1 MSTKSHL
8 RVAFFMPVAG
18 AFRAFQVATDFGRLE
33 IAMSTM
39 EDIFDDSEAVTPEP
53 APEPEKVEVEAESKV
68 DETQTASEDVTGE
81 KEAEPAPDESPLSES
96 TVPITALHGERDRRQ
111 AAERELEALRAAQYQ
126 EEPDPMT
133 SVFESEDGFVTDLE
147 TKFNSAL
154 VNRTL
159 NESQFHAEQKYG
171 AEELA
176 QKVETFK
183 QMAQENPQYAQQFA
197 QSVSPYFT
205 LVDLVDKHQEVEAM
219 KDVDG
224 YRAKIEAEV
233 RQKVLKELTDKNQSA
248 ENLKSSIPDSLAGDD
263 SKGGLSSDAWSGPDP
278 IESIFD

>member
-1 MSTKSHL
+1 
-8 RVAFFMPVAG
+8 
-18 AFRAFQVATDFGRLE
+18 
-33 IAMSTM
+33 MSTM
-39 EDIFDDSEAVTPEP
+39 EDIFDETETVKTEPE
-53 APEPEKVEVEAESKV
+53 PEPEKVEVEAESKV
-68 DETQTASEDVTGE
+68 DETQTESEEVTGE
-81 KEAEPAPDESPLSES
+81 DKPAEETAPDKSPLSES
-96 TVPITALHGERDRRQ
+96 TIPLTAFHGERDRRQ
-111 AAERELEALRAAQYQ
+111 AAERELEALKAAQPQ
-126 EEPDPMT
+126 PEPDPLT
-133 SVFESEDGFVTDLE
+133 SVFESEEGFVTDLE

-183 QMAQENPQYAQQFA
+183 QMASENPQYAQQFA

-233 RQKVLKELTDKNQSA
+233 RQQVLKELEDKGKSA

-263 SKGGLSSDAWSGPDP
+263 SKGGISSEAWSGPDP

>member
-1 MSTKSHL
+1 
-8 RVAFFMPVAG
+8 MPVAG
-18 AFRAFQVATDFGRLE
+18 AFRAFQVATDIGRKE

-39 EDIFDDSEAVTPEP
+39 EDIFDEPEAVTTEV
-53 APEPEKVEVEAESKV
+53 APEPEKVEVEPESKV

-81 KEAEPAPDESPLSES
+81 KEAEPAPDESPSSES

-111 AAERELEALRAAQYQ
+111 AAERELEALRATQTKP
-126 EEPDPMT
+126 EPDPLT
-133 SVFESEDGFVTDLE
+133 SVFESEEGFVQDLE
-147 TKFNSAL
+147 SKFNEAL

-171 AEELA
+171 ADVLA
-176 QKVETFK
+176 EKVETFK
-183 QMAQENPQYAQQFA
+183 QMAQDNPQYAQQFA

-224 YRAKIEAEV
+224 YKAKREAEI
-233 RQKVLKELTDKNQSA
+233 RQKVLKELEEKNKSA
-248 ENLKSSIPDSLAGDD
+248 ENLKGSIPDSLAGDD
-263 SKGGLSSDAWSGPDP
+263 SKGGLKSDAWSGPETV
-278 IESIFD
+278 ESIFDQG

>member
-1 MSTKSHL
+1 
-8 RVAFFMPVAG
+8 
-18 AFRAFQVATDFGRLE
+18 
-33 IAMSTM
+33 MSTM
-39 EDIFDDSEAVTPEP
+39 EDIFDGTEAVATES
-53 APEPEKVEVEAESKV
+53 APEPEKVEVETESKV
-68 DETQTASEDVTGE
+68 DETETATEDVTGE
-81 KEAEPAPDESPLSES
+81 KEVEPEKEPATDESPSSES

-111 AAERELEALRAAQYQ
+111 AAERELEALRAAQPQ
-126 EEPDPMT
+126 QEPDPLT
-133 SVFESEDGFVTDLE
+133 SVFESEEGFVTDLE
-147 TKFNSAL
+147 QKFNSAL

-176 QKVETFK
+176 AKVETFK
-183 QMAQENPQYAQQFA
+183 QMAQDNPQYAQQFA

-233 RQKVLKELTDKNQSA
+233 RQKVLQELADKNKSA

-263 SKGGLSSDAWSGPDP
+263 SKGGLKGGAWSGPAST
-278 IESIFD
+278 ESIFDQG

>member
-1 MSTKSHL
+1 
-8 RVAFFMPVAG
+8 
-18 AFRAFQVATDFGRLE
+18 
-33 IAMSTM
+33 MSTM
-39 EDIFDDSEAVTPEP
+39 EDIFDETEAVTTESE
-53 APEPEKVEVEAESKV
+53 PEPEKVEVETESKV
-68 DETQTASEDVTGE
+68 DETQTATEDVTGE
-81 KEAEPAPDESPLSES
+81 KQVEESTSDESPSTES

-111 AAERELEALRAAQYQ
+111 AAERELEALRAAQPQ
-126 EEPDPMT
+126 VEPDPLT
-133 SVFESEDGFVTDLE
+133 SVFESEEGFVQDLE
-147 TKFNSAL
+147 GKFNEAL

-176 QKVETFK
+176 AKVETFK
-183 QMAQENPQYAQQFA
+183 QMASENPQYAQQFA

-233 RQKVLKELTDKNQSA
+233 RQKVLKELEDKDVSA
-248 ENLKSSIPDSLAGDD
+248 ADLKSSIPDSLAGDD
-263 SKGGLSSDAWSGPDP
+263 SKGGLSSAPWSGPASV
-278 IESIFD
+278 ESIYD